1 MLNRIVSHLLTA
13 LVIAFLMTPAGCRQD
28 SGSGQTDTLSTQ
40 DTSQSAIDRRFREL
54 NEQLLRD
61 SLNPGLLFERAQLMK
76 IRGNIPGAYQE
87 MERVVTLDSGK
98 ADYFLALADIAFRAL
113 QVPRSIEAFERC
125 LRIDPKNTEAHLRLA
140 ELYFYL
146 KAYPK
151 AIESANNALRLND
164 RLARAYSIK
173 GFVYKESGDTAKAIS
188 SFQTVLELDPENY
201 DTQRELGRI
210 FAAKKDPL
218 ALQYYNNALRI
229 RPGSGEILYNR
240 GLYYQESGQLK
251 EAEADYATLLASD
264 PKDPDAH
271 HNLGYIALRYKE
283 DYPAAIRHFTD
294 AIRYNPEYAEA
305 YYHRGLAE
313 ERMGNRTAALTDY
326 RKATTIYPSF
336 ALAKDGIKRVAG
348 RGE

>member
-28 SGSGQTDTLSTQ
+28 SEAVRPIPFRLRIRA
-40 DTSQSAIDRRFREL
+40 SQPSIDGFWEL

-113 QVPRSIEAFERC
+113 QVPRSIEAFGTLPEDRPEEY
-125 LRIDPKNTEAHLRLA
+125 RSALA
-140 ELYFYL
+140 PGRVVFLPEGLSQ
-146 KAYPK
+146 

-188 SFQTVLELDPENY
+188 SFQTVLELDPENH

-210 FAAKKDPL
+210 FAAKGS
-218 ALQYYNNALRI
+218 
-229 RPGSGEILYNR
+229 PG
-240 GLYYQESGQLK
+240 
-251 EAEADYATLLASD
+251 
-264 PKDPDAH
+264 
-271 HNLGYIALRYKE
+271 
-283 DYPAAIRHFTD
+283 
-294 AIRYNPEYAEA
+294 
-305 YYHRGLAE
+305 
-313 ERMGNRTAALTDY
+313 
-326 RKATTIYPSF
+326 
-336 ALAKDGIKRVAG
+336 VAVL
-348 RGE
+348 